1 MKSRF
6 FHFKKYCSLGTRR
19 KLWTTKPV
27 HPAQLQFLAAT
38 HRTSQFQDVHFS
50 WLSAAQFFFAC
61 ANLWIGIIEKNI
73 NSSCPKWCF
82 KSCFCLLFYKEKAQ
96 FIYSTCFLHQ
106 KHYSFCISSCSIH
119 DVFCLFLRAPNLV
132 FSGISSCTKSYSVCH
147 CSCHM
152 MFFVCVF
159 CCAPYRVFLQFL
171 ARHFLPK
178 IVLL

>member
-132 FSGISSCTKSYSVCH
+132 FFRH
-147 CSCHM
+147 
-152 MFFVCVF
+152 FFVHQIVLCLPLFLSYDVF
-159 CCAPYRVFLQFL
+159 CLRFLLCTISCFSAILSAPFFCL
-171 ARHFLPK
+171 
-178 IVLL
+178 